1 MPSTRK
7 QKAKERRSR
16 RSDIMSDIENL
27 DVMLGSYQRDT
38 CETQNGNDEGEIDL
52 RSTRHEENANQNGN
66 DYRSYL
72 NTNLS
77 ENSCLTVET
86 SRAISSEVASQ
97 MSRKFEEMQS
107 SLNSQILDVINTA
120 IDTRVLPSIK
130 NAVRRQ
136 ASAKNTSL
144 DLRSDGLHQD
154 NTVQEISQ
162 KDLRSNRLHPENAN
176 KSSQG
181 AQNEFPKLISIKSN
195 QTNHSR
201 ENLVDS
207 QQSDDESGYDTRCC
221 TAPENQKRRKTHNVL
236 LT

>member
-1 MPSTRK
+1 M
-7 QKAKERRSR
+7 
-16 RSDIMSDIENL
+16 
-27 DVMLGSYQRDT
+27 
-38 CETQNGNDEGEIDL
+38 
-52 RSTRHEENANQNGN
+52 
-66 DYRSYL
+66 

-86 SRAISSEVASQ
+86 SRAISSEISSQ

-136 ASAKNTSL
+136 NSAKNTSL

-154 NTVQEISQ
+154 NAAQENSQ

-176 KSSQG
+176 KLSQD
-181 AQNEFPKLISIKSN
+181 AQNEFPRLISIKSN
-195 QTNHSR
+195 QTNHCR
-201 ENLVDS
+201 ENSVDS
-207 QQSDDESGYDTRCC
+207 QQSDDESGYDSFSGSFSSDDESRMSISSISIFLSGRPEGNFWGFICFRC
-221 TAPENQKRRKTHNVL
+221 ELIVL
-236 LT
+236 GLSFRL